1 MKKTVFHERL
11 LELGFKYYGPSL
23 LKEADLYQLR
33 VSENHYINVFDYGLP
48 ANLNTLILAGD
59 EGRTIDTSEI
69 EIYFLTKDGDSC
81 TARYYGIAKEKLLE
95 KIHRY
100 IKRLID
106 SIEVLGGNP
115 KS

>member
-11 LELGFKYYGPSL
+11 LELGFKYCGPSSL
-23 LKEADLYQLR
+23 TDADLYQLR
-33 VSENHYINVFDYGLP
+33 VSDNHYINVLDYSLSVGR
-48 ANLNTLILAGD
+48 IS
-59 EGRTIDTSEI
+59 RTIDTSEI

-81 TARYYGIAKEKLLE
+81 IARYYGLTKEKLLE
-95 KIHRY
+95 KIHYY

-115 KS
+115 KSYEN